1 MAYLCLVRLGGTVH
15 EFSKRRL
22 TKRLSERLIELII
35 VFVGVYAAFVLNA
48 HQSREQARQR
58 RQQILA
64 YLEKQATVSAQ
75 KLRQV
80 TVSYD
85 KRMNTF
91 LTQLSRGEMPE
102 VAPIAW
108 ATNYNA
114 NETNWILQ
122 GGGLELLD
130 IATIARLKEV
140 DSAASTGLS
149 TMAHYQQLSDQLI
162 VPHLGEN
169 RSFFYDP
176 ATKQL
181 RKEYALY
188 PDILKEGS
196 RVLHELSE
204 KTDELVAQLRVE
216 QAHHR

>member
-1 MAYLCLVRLGGTVH
+1 MDELT
-15 EFSKRRL
+15 RRPWIR
-22 TKRLSERLIELII
+22 TAIARLIELII
-35 VFVGVYAAFVLNA
+35 VFVGVYAAFLLNA
-48 HQSREQARQR
+48 HQIHEQEQQR

-64 YLEKQATVSAQ
+64 YLEKEATGSAE
-75 KLRQV
+75 KLKQV
-80 TVSYD
+80 TLGYD
-85 KRMNTF
+85 QRMNAF
-91 LTQLSRGEMPE
+91 LAQLARGEMPE

-140 DSAASTGLS
+140 DSTASTGLS
-149 TMAHYQQLSDQLI
+149 TMAHYQQLSDELI
-162 VPHLGEN
+162 VPHLGEG

-181 RKEYALY
+181 RKEYASY

-196 RVLHELSE
+196 RVLHELRK